1 MFDYTDLSFVIM
13 SGEAYDCI
21 PIKFSEEQIEQVDIC
36 VNSWSEILDFRLV
49 PRQSFPYPP

>member
-36 VNSWSEILDFRLV
+36 VNS
-49 PRQSFPYPP
+49 